1 MVHIAVIDD
10 YQSVAEKLA
19 DWGSLPSGTQ
29 VDFFQDHLSGLESL
43 VDRLRNYQIIQFM
56 RERTP
61 FTKTLIDA
69 LPNLELLSGTGG
81 NFRSFDIKA
90 ATERGVLITRTGGAG
105 NSTEELAWGLILSVT
120 RRIPQEDRAMREG
133 RWQTHLGVGLSGR
146 NLGIIGMGRLGSRV
160 AQIGQAF
167 GMELLA
173 WSPWQ
178 TVERAAENNARYL
191 PREQFFSQADVIT
204 IHIPLTNESVGLVNA
219 QDLKNMKSSA
229 YLINTSRGPIVN
241 EADLVNALQE
251 GSIAGAGLDVFDEEP
266 LPSDHPLLKVSNT
279 VLTPHIGFVSEESYR
294 AFYTNGLDN
303 IKAYLAGDPT
313 NMVNP
318 EALVHR
324 KG

>member
-19 DWGSLPSGTQ
+19 DWDSLPAGTQ
-29 VDFFQDHLSGLESL
+29 VDFYQDHVSDLESL
-43 VDRLRNYQIIQFM
+43 VDRLGDYQIIQFM

-61 FTKTLIDA
+61 FTKNLIDA
-69 LPNLELLSGTGG
+69 LPQLELLSGTGG
-81 NFRSFDIKA
+81 NFRSFDIEA
-90 ATERGVLITRTGGAG
+90 ATERGVLITRSGGAG
-105 NSTEELAWGLILSVT
+105 SSTEELAWGLILSVA
-120 RRIPQEDRAMREG
+120 RCIPQEDRAMREG
-133 RWQTHLGVGLSGR
+133 RWQTQLGVGLSGR
-146 NLGIIGMGRLGSRV
+146 KLGVIGMGRLGSRV
-160 AQIGQAF
+160 ARIGQAF

-178 TVERAAENNARYL
+178 TVERAAENNAKYL

-204 IHIPLTNESVGLVNA
+204 IHIPLTEESVGLVNA

-229 YLINTSRGPIVN
+229 YLINTARGPIVN
-241 EADLVNALQE
+241 ETDLVEALQA

-266 LPSDHPLLKVSNT
+266 LPSDHPLLKVPNT

-303 IKAYLAGDPT
+303 IKAYLAGNPT

-318 EALVHR
+318 EALEHR

>member
-19 DWGSLPSGTQ
+19 DWDSLPAGTQ
-29 VDFFQDHLSGLESL
+29 VDFYQDHVSDLESL
-43 VDRLRNYQIIQFM
+43 VDRLGDYQIIQFM

-61 FTKTLIDA
+61 FTKNLIDA
-69 LPNLELLSGTGG
+69 LPQLELLSGTGG
-81 NFRSFDIKA
+81 NFRSFDIEA
-90 ATERGVLITRTGGAG
+90 ATERGVLITRSGGAG
-105 NSTEELAWGLILSVT
+105 SSTEELAWGLILSVA
-120 RRIPQEDRAMREG
+120 RCIPQEDRAMREG
-133 RWQTHLGVGLSGR
+133 RWQTQLGVGLSGR
-146 NLGIIGMGRLGSRV
+146 KLGVIGMGRLGSRV
-160 AQIGQAF
+160 ARIGQAF

-178 TVERAAENNARYL
+178 TVERAAENNAKYL
-191 PREQFFSQADVIT
+191 PRDQFFSQADVIT
-204 IHIPLTNESVGLVNA
+204 IHIPLTDESVGLVNA

-229 YLINTSRGPIVN
+229 YLINTARGPIVN
-241 EADLVNALQE
+241 EIDLVEALQA

-266 LPSDHPLLKVSNT
+266 LPSDHPLLKVPNT

-303 IKAYLAGDPT
+303 IKAYLAGNPT

-318 EALVHR
+318 EALEHR

>member
-10 YQSVAEKLA
+10 YQSVAETLA

-29 VDFFQDHLSGLESL
+29 VDFFQDHLYDLESL
-43 VDRLRNYQIIQFM
+43 VDRLGNYQIIQFM

-69 LPNLELLSGTGG
+69 LPKLELLSGTGG
-81 NFRSFDIKA
+81 SFRSFDIEA

-105 NSTEELAWGLILSVT
+105 SSTEELAWGLILSVT

-146 NLGIIGMGRLGSRV
+146 NLGIIGMGRLGTRV
-160 AQIGQAF
+160 ARIGQAF

-178 TVERAAENNARYL
+178 TVERAAENNAQYL
-191 PREQFFSQADVIT
+191 PREQFFSQADIIT
-204 IHIPLTNESVGLVNA
+204 IHIPLTDESVGLVNA

-241 EADLVNALQE
+241 EADLVKALQE
-251 GSIAGAGLDVFDEEP
+251 GRIAGAGLDVFDEEP
-266 LPSDHPLLKVSNT
+266 LPSDHPLLKVFNT

-294 AFYTNGLDN
+294 AFYTNALDN

>member
-1 MVHIAVIDD
+1 MVRIAVIDD

-19 DWGSLPSGTQ
+19 DWDSLPAGTQ
-29 VDFFQDHLSGLESL
+29 VDFYQDHVSDLESL
-43 VDRLRNYQIIQFM
+43 VDRLGDYQIIQFM

-61 FTKTLIDA
+61 FTKNLIDA
-69 LPNLELLSGTGG
+69 LPQLELLSGTGG
-81 NFRSFDIKA
+81 NFRSFDIEA
-90 ATERGVLITRTGGAG
+90 ATERGVLITRSGGAG
-105 NSTEELAWGLILSVT
+105 SSTEELAWGLILSVA
-120 RRIPQEDRAMREG
+120 RCIPQEDRAMREG
-133 RWQTHLGVGLSGR
+133 RWQTQLGVGLSGR
-146 NLGIIGMGRLGSRV
+146 KLGVIGMGRLGSRV
-160 AQIGQAF
+160 ARIGQAF

-178 TVERAAENNARYL
+178 TVERAAENNAKYL

-204 IHIPLTNESVGLVNA
+204 IHIPLTEESVGLVNA

-229 YLINTSRGPIVN
+229 YLINTARGPIVN
-241 EADLVNALQE
+241 ETDLVEALQA

-266 LPSDHPLLKVSNT
+266 LPSDHPLLKVPNT

-303 IKAYLAGDPT
+303 IKAYLAGNPT

-318 EALVHR
+318 EALEHR

>member
-29 VDFFQDHLSGLESL
+29 VDFFQDHLYDLESL
-43 VDRLRNYQIIQFM
+43 VDRLSNYQIIQFM

-69 LPNLELLSGTGG
+69 LPKLELLSGTGG
-81 NFRSFDIKA
+81 SFRSFDIEA

-105 NSTEELAWGLILSVT
+105 SSTEELAWGLILSVT

-146 NLGIIGMGRLGSRV
+146 NLGIIGMGRLGTRV
-160 AQIGQAF
+160 ARIGQVF

-204 IHIPLTNESVGLVNA
+204 IHIPLTDESVGLVNA

-241 EADLVNALQE
+241 EADLVKALQE

-266 LPSDHPLLKVSNT
+266 LPSNHPLLKASNT
-279 VLTPHIGFVSEESYR
+279 VLTPHIGFVSEESYQ

>member
-1 MVHIAVIDD
+1 MVRIAVIDD

-19 DWGSLPSGTQ
+19 DWDSLPAGTQ
-29 VDFFQDHLSGLESL
+29 VDFYQDHVSDLESL
-43 VDRLRNYQIIQFM
+43 VDRLGDYQIIQFM

-61 FTKTLIDA
+61 FTKNLIDA
-69 LPNLELLSGTGG
+69 LPQLELLSGTGG
-81 NFRSFDIKA
+81 NFRSFDIEA
-90 ATERGVLITRTGGAG
+90 ATERGVLITRSGGAG
-105 NSTEELAWGLILSVT
+105 SSTEELAWGLILSVA
-120 RRIPQEDRAMREG
+120 RCIPQEDRAMREG
-133 RWQTHLGVGLSGR
+133 RWQTQLGVGLSGR
-146 NLGIIGMGRLGSRV
+146 KLGVIGMGRLGSRV
-160 AQIGQAF
+160 ARIGQAF

-178 TVERAAENNARYL
+178 TVERAAENNAKYL

-204 IHIPLTNESVGLVNA
+204 IHIPLTEESVGLVNA

-229 YLINTSRGPIVN
+229 YLINTARGPIVN
-241 EADLVNALQE
+241 EIDLVEALQA

-266 LPSDHPLLKVSNT
+266 LPSDHPLLKVPNT

-303 IKAYLAGDPT
+303 IKAYLAGNPT

-318 EALVHR
+318 EALEHR

>member
-1 MVHIAVIDD
+1 MIHIAVIDD

-19 DWGSLPSGTQ
+19 NWGSLPAGTQ
-29 VDFFQDHLSGLESL
+29 VDFYQDHISDLESL
-43 VDRLRNYQIIQFM
+43 VDRLGDYQIIQFM

-61 FTKTLIDA
+61 FTKNLIDA
-69 LPNLELLSGTGG
+69 LPQLELLSGTGG
-81 NFRSFDIKA
+81 NFRSFDIEA
-90 ATERGVLITRTGGAG
+90 ATERGVLITRSGGAG
-105 NSTEELAWGLILSVT
+105 SSTEELAWGLILSVA
-120 RRIPQEDRAMREG
+120 RCIPQEDRAMREG
-133 RWQTHLGVGLSGR
+133 RWQTQLGVGLSGR

-160 AQIGQAF
+160 ARIGQAF

-178 TVERAAENNARYL
+178 TVERAAENNATYL

-204 IHIPLTNESVGLVNA
+204 IHIPLTDESIGLVNS

-241 EADLVNALQE
+241 ETDLVKALQDS
-251 GSIAGAGLDVFDEEP
+251 SIAGAGLDVFDEEP
-266 LPSDHPLLKVSNT
+266 LPSHHPLLNLNNT

-303 IKAYLAGDPT
+303 IKAYLAGNPT

-318 EALVHR
+318 EALEHR